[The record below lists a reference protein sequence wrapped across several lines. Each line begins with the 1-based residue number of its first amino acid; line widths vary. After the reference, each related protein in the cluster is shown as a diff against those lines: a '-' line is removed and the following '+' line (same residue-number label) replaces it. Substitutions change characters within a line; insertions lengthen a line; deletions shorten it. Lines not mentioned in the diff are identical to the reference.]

1 MSEPIEEM
9 PKTYDPAATE
19 PKMLE
24 KWLQGGYYQRRPGV
38 GDCTVTIPPP
48 NVTGVLHMGHALDDS
63 IQDAIVREAR
73 MRGRS
78 TQWILGTDH
87 AGIATQTKVD
97 KKLKAEG
104 KNRLE
109 MGRDAF
115 IDACWDWTHE
125 YGGTIKEQIKRM
137 GCSVDFEHE
146 RFTMDADYAE
156 AVRKVFCD
164 WYHAGLIY
172 RGKRIVN
179 WCPSCTTA
187 ISDDEAEYKTEQGH
201 LWHLRYPLT
210 EPVNGQDYIVVATT
224 RPETMLG
231 DTGVAVSPKDPE
243 KAAFVGKTVMLPIVN
258 REIPIFEDWHVD
270 AGFGSGF
277 VKVTPAHDPN
287 DYAMGEAHGLEKI
300 NIFDEHAVVVDGY
313 GAFSGMTRD
322 ECREAVVAWFEEHG
336 LLDHIEDHEHSVMH
350 CYRCDTTLEPWL
362 SEQWFVA
369 VDKLKGPAIDAVE
382 SGRVRFNAER
392 WKQSYLTWMENLKDW
407 CISRQLWWGHRIP
420 VFYCEDCGWEDALM
434 EDVDVCPKCGGH
446 HVHQDENVL
455 DTWFSSQL
463 WTFATQGW
471 PQRPEQLEGHHP
483 TTALVTARDIIAL
496 WVARMIMSSEY
507 FLHEEPFHDVVIYP
521 TILAKDGSR
530 MSKSKGNGVDP
541 MVLIDR
547 YGADAMR
554 FNLLSLF
561 TNNQDVKFDA
571 DIDKKTHEFLGSPRT
586 EQAKAFVTKIWNAS
600 RFLLMNMEG
609 YTPGAPDAQT
619 AADAWMFSRLAKQVK
634 AVTEGIES
642 YAFGETVR
650 GVQTFFWNEVCDWY
664 VEVTKARLHGSEA
677 DRVQAQRNLIF
688 VLDTSL
694 RLMHPFMPF
703 VTEAIWERMPASVL
717 DADGERAASLM
728 IARWPEPADYECWI
742 DEPAERAFEL
752 VRAIVGDVRST
763 RARYRISPK
772 ELLQVSIAA
781 HIKEVL
787 TLQDSMG
794 AFICSLANLEAI
806 DFTPDADFV
815 KPEGAIALAGPDFD
829 AYVVVGDLVDFAA
842 ERARIEKAVAKA
854 EKELA
859 GAEKTLANEGFIAKA
874 APEVVAKKRERAE
887 ELRAEITALQ
897 AQLKDFA

>member
-1 MSEPIEEM
+1 MAEMLEEM
-9 PKTYDPAATE
+9 PKNYEPAERE
-19 PKMLE
+19 PEILA
-24 KWLQGGYYQRRPGV
+24 KWLEGGYYQRRSGV

-97 KKLKAEG
+97 KKLKDEG

-146 RFTMDADYAE
+146 RFTMDDDYAE
-156 AVRKVFCD
+156 AVRRVFCD
-164 WYHAGLIY
+164 WYHDGLIY

-187 ISDDEAEYKTEQGH
+187 ISDDEAEYKQEAGH

-336 LLDHIEDHEHSVMH
+336 LLDHIEEHEHSVMH

-369 VDKLKGPAIDAVE
+369 VDKLKEPAIEAVE

-434 EDVDVCPKCGGH
+434 EDTHVCPKCGGH

-471 PQRPEQLEGHHP
+471 PQDPAALEGHHP

-541 MVLIDR
+541 MDLIAK

-609 YTPGAPDAQT
+609 FEPGEPVAET

-642 YAFGETVR
+642 YNFGETVR

-664 VEVTKARLHGSEA
+664 VEVTKARLKDEA
-677 DRVQAQRNLIF
+677 ARLQAQRNLIF

-703 VTEAIWERMPASVL
+703 VTEAIWDQMPASAL
-717 DADGERAASLM
+717 DMAGERADALM
-728 IARWPEPADYECWI
+728 VAAWPEPADYERWV

-752 VRAIVGDVRST
+752 TRAVVTDVRST

-772 ELLQVSIAA
+772 EQLRVVVCAHSAEVADAMAPMAA
-781 HIKEVL
+781 F
-787 TLQDSMG
+787 
-794 AFICSLANLEAI
+794 AASLANASAVEVAE
-806 DFTPDADFV
+806 DAA
-815 KPEGAIALAGPDFD
+815 KPEGSIALAGPDFD
-829 AYVVVGDLVDFAA
+829 AYVVVGDLVDFAS

-859 GAEKTLANEGFIAKA
+859 GAEKTLANEGFVAKA
-874 APEVVAKKRERAE
+874 APDVVAKKRERAE
-887 ELRAEITALQ
+887 ELRAEITALT
-897 AQLKDFA
+897 AQLADFA

>member
-1 MSEPIEEM
+1 MEEM
-9 PKTYDPAATE
+9 PKTYDPAENE
-19 PKMLE
+19 PKILQ
-24 KWLQGGYYQRRPGV
+24 KWLEGGYYKRRPGV

-48 NVTGVLHMGHALDDS
+48 NVTGKLHMGHALDDS
-63 IQDAIVREAR
+63 IQDAIVRQAR

-97 KKLKAEG
+97 KKLKEEG

-137 GCSVDFEHE
+137 GCSVDFDNE

-164 WYHAGLIY
+164 WYHDGLIY

-187 ISDDEAEYKTEQGH
+187 ISDDEAEYKEESGH

-210 EPVNGQDYIVVATT
+210 EPVNGQEYIVVATT

-287 DYAMGEAHGLEKI
+287 DYAMGAAHDLPQI
-300 NIFDEHAVVVDGY
+300 NIFDEHAVVVEGY
-313 GAFSGMTRD
+313 GEFTGMTRD
-322 ECREAVVAWFEEHG
+322 ECRKAVVAWFEEHG
-336 LLDHIEDHEHSVMH
+336 LLDHIEEHDHSVMH

-369 VDKLKGPAIDAVE
+369 VDKLKGAAIEAVE

-420 VFYCEDCGWEDALM
+420 VFYCEDCGWEDASM
-434 EDVDVCPKCGGH
+434 EDIDVCPKCGGH

-471 PQRPEQLEGHHP
+471 PQNPAALEGHHP

-507 FLHEEPFHDVVIYP
+507 FLGEEPFRDVVIYP

-541 MVLIDR
+541 MDLMDK

-586 EQAKAFVTKIWNAS
+586 EQARAFVTKIWNAS

-609 YTPGAPDAQT
+609 YTPGEPVAET
-619 AADAWMFSRLAKQVK
+619 AADAWMFSRLAKTVK
-634 AVTEGIES
+634 SVTEGVED
-642 YAFGETVR
+642 YTFGDVAR
-650 GVQTFFWNEVCDWY
+650 SIQSFFWNEVCDWY
-664 VEVTKARLHGSEA
+664 VEVTKARLKDEDA
-677 DRVQAQRNLIF
+677 RLQAQRNLIF

-694 RLMHPFMPF
+694 RLMHPLMPF
-703 VTEAIWERMPASVL
+703 VTEAIWDAMPASCL
-717 DADGERAASLM
+717 DMDGERAEALM
-728 IARWPEPADYECWI
+728 IAAWPEPADYEKWV
-742 DEPAERAFEL
+742 DEPAELAFEL
-752 VRAIVGDVRST
+752 TRAVVTDVRST
-763 RARYRISPK
+763 RARYRLSPK
-772 ELLQVSIAA
+772 EALPVVVCAHSDVAA
-781 HIKEVL
+781 QAI
-787 TLQDSMG
+787 DGMNG
-794 AFICSLANLEAI
+794 FICSLANVSELTVAGEEG
-806 DFTPDADFV
+806 FV
-815 KPEGAIALAGPDFD
+815 KPEAAIVLAGSDFD

-842 ERARIEKAVAKA
+842 EKARIEKAIAKD

-859 GAEKTLANEGFIAKA
+859 SANKTLSNEGFIAKA

-887 ELRAEITALQ
+887 ELAAEIAALK
-897 AQLKDFA
+897 AQLTDFA